1 MANLALT
8 ISNAAQMAYQAV
20 YLIVALSYLDMVDH
34 VSSQITVWI
43 GTWKLVPCV
52 LMIFVLK

>member
-1 MANLALT
+1 MVNLALT
-8 ISNAAQMAYQAV
+8 ISNAAQMAYPAV

-43 GTWKLVPCV
+43 GT
-52 LMIFVLK
+52 